1 MALLIL
7 TAALAL
13 AAAPAPPRPL
23 SADEHAALRC
33 SAAFALVSA
42 GQVRG
47 DPAAAQYPPLK
58 LRGREFFVV
67 TAARLMDDAGLDEAG
82 IKAAAEAEVAA
93 LRADGTAP
101 LMPFCLALLDASAP
115 SAPPQGYAPEKAA
128 PGG

>member
-67 TAARLMDDAGLDEAG
+67 TAAWMMPGWMKPGSRPLP
-82 IKAAAEAEVAA
+82 
-93 LRADGTAP
+93 RPRWRRCAP
-101 LMPFCLALLDASAP
+101 MAP
-115 SAPPQGYAPEKAA
+115 RR
-128 PGG
+128 